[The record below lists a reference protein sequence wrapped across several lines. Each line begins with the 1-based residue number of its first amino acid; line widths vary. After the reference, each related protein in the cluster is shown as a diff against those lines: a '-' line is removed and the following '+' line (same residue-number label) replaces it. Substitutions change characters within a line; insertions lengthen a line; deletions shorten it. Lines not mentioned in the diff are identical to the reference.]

1 MKIGVCG
8 GIERAPMIKSLGFDY
23 IEENLSKIAVLSE
36 EDFEKRVDEYKALRL
51 PVYSFNGFFGGDISI
66 YGENSMDG
74 VKEYASRA
82 LLRAHKLGGKV
93 CVIGS
98 GKARASAREA

>member
-51 PVYSFNGFFGGDISI
+51 TVYSFCGF
-66 YGENSMDG
+66 
-74 VKEYASRA
+74 
-82 LLRAHKLGGKV
+82 
-93 CVIGS
+93 
-98 GKARASAREA
+98 